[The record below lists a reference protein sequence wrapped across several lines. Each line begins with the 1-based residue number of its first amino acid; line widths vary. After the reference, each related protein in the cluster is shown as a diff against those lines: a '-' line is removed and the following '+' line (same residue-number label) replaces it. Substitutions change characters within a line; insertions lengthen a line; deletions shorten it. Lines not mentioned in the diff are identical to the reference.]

1 MTSKHI
7 VRTYDNDLNRL
18 NKKIIEM
25 GECSLEHLKR
35 SIQCLIDRDIQI
47 AQQVIQEDP
56 LIDKM
61 EKDIESFVIKLL
73 ALRQPFAQDLR
84 RVVACLKVSAD
95 IERIGDYASN
105 ISRRVIAMKDVHKLP
120 ALNTL
125 SAILEKVEN
134 MFLQALESFST
145 ADAKLAIIVWHQ
157 DESIDEMYID
167 LLRNLLTYMMEDP
180 KNIGPC
186 TQLLFIAK
194 HLERSG
200 DHITNICEMTYYMV
214 NSAALEPKN

>member
-1 MTSKHI
+1 
-7 VRTYDNDLNRL
+7 
-18 NKKIIEM
+18 
-25 GECSLEHLKR
+25 
-35 SIQCLIDRDIQI
+35 
-47 AQQVIQEDP
+47 
-56 LIDKM
+56 
-61 EKDIESFVIKLL
+61 
-73 ALRQPFAQDLR
+73 
-84 RVVACLKVSAD
+84 
-95 IERIGDYASN
+95 
-105 ISRRVIAMKDVHKLP
+105 
-120 ALNTL
+120 
-125 SAILEKVEN
+125 